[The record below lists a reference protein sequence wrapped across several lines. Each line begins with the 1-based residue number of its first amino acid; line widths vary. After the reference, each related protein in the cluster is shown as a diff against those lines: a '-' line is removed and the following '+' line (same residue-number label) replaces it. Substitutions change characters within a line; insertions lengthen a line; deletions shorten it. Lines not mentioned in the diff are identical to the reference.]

1 MAQVSNY
8 AEHLACLQLCCT
20 WGMCKIHIMLKVGQV
35 INNHAASMA
44 NVSNHAEDDQVS
56 TIMNLTVSA
65 TLSIWR
71 ISTILLNILSVNNHS
86 EQIELVRTRM
96 MAHVDNHAYKKA
108 VIYHAEQNEI
118 SAMSF

>member
-1 MAQVSNY
+1 MLNIWHVCNCAARGVCVRY
-8 AEHLACLQLCCT
+8 HAESRA
-20 WGMCKIHIMLKVGQV
+20 G

-96 MAHVDNHAYKKA
+96 MAHVDNHA
-108 VIYHAEQNEI
+108 EQKI
-118 SAMSF
+118 CHLPC